1 MPSEAPV
8 IMRFSPI
15 NVNRHQPF
23 LPIIKRAGLKPWPKL
38 IQNLRAYCETAW
50 LDSGMPAHVVA
61 NWIGPSVKVQNDN
74 YAQVDDHH
82 FDQFNEMQSEK
93 VAHQVAQE
101 ARELKKTQE
110 KQCATRRADLPRKP
124 VRAQKKL
131 DPEIEPN
138 ALERSRTSTSITD
151 T

>member
-38 IQNLRAYCETAW
+38 TQNLRAYCETAW

-61 NWIGPSVKVQNDN
+61 NWIGHSVKVQNDN

-101 ARELKKTQE
+101 ARELKKTQGE
-110 KQCATRRADLPRKP
+110 TVCHQKGRPSAKTRAGNKKARSGDRA
-124 VRAQKKL
+124 
-131 DPEIEPN
+131 
-138 ALERSRTSTSITD
+138 
-151 T
+151 

>member
-1 MPSEAPV
+1 M
-8 IMRFSPI
+8 
-15 NVNRHQPF
+15 
-23 LPIIKRAGLKPWPKL
+23 
-38 IQNLRAYCETAW
+38 
-50 LDSGMPAHVVA
+50 
-61 NWIGPSVKVQNDN
+61 KVQNDN

-93 VAHQVAQE
+93 VAHQVAQK

-110 KQCATRRADLPRKP
+110 KQCATRRADRPQKP
-124 VRAQKKL
+124 IRPIKKHGPKTVL
-131 DPEIEPN
+131 D